1 MKPTLKKGH
10 KSQYVTEAKVLMR
23 SQGFWDGTDSQD
35 FGPKMR
41 AAVAYFQ
48 STHLGPDGK
57 FLKGD
62 GEIGPRTWW
71 ALENPTGE
79 AQRSHLSA
87 PDGYSAGLLSAH
99 RSEVIRILL
108 AEHKAGVLEI
118 PDGSNGGDGVD
129 KFITGIGR
137 VAWCALTQSWVH
149 REVFS
154 CYPDSMRYAHVQ
166 TWWRAARLNGTG
178 FPKGQYSP
186 VPGDLAVW
194 CFAGGTGHIS
204 RVVAVS
210 QDDRLVTNCIG
221 GNEGNRLKLGT
232 RDFNNEPKLVG
243 FINNFGDTK
252 TGLDV
257 AFTRGLFTSGSEGPL
272 GHGGT
277 R

>member
-1 MKPTLKKGH
+1 MKPILKRGDQNH
-10 KSQYVTEAKVLMR
+10 HVSEVKVLMR

-35 FGPKMR
+35 FGPKMK
-41 AAVAYFQ
+41 AAVTYFQ

-71 ALENPTGE
+71 ALENPSGD
-79 AQRSHLSA
+79 AQRSFIQA
-87 PDGYSAGLLSAH
+87 PTGTIPALTSN
-99 RSEVIRILL
+99 RSKLIEILL
-108 AEHKAGVLEI
+108 AEHRAGVREV
-118 PDGSNGGDGVD
+118 PDGSNGGDGVE
-129 KFITGIGR
+129 KFIAGVGR

-149 REVFS
+149 REVFGS
-154 CYPDSMRYAHVQ
+154 YPNGTRYAHVQ
-166 TWWRAARLNGTG
+166 TWWREARQNGTG
-178 FPKGQYSP
+178 FLKSQYVP

-210 QDDRLVTNCIG
+210 PDDRLITNCVG
-221 GNEGNRLKLGT
+221 GNEGNRLKLGV
-232 RDFNNEPKLVG
+232 RDFNNEPRMVG

-252 TGLDV
+252 TGRDIT
-257 AFTRGLFTSGSEGPL
+257 FNRGLFTSGSEGPL
-272 GHGGT
+272 GQGGT